1 MARKLIGGRKG
12 GGGSAHVPVES
23 PDSLQST
30 ARTKILIALGNGE
43 FAGNLSGKDI
53 LLDGTAILDA
63 NGNENFPGL
72 KWEFR
77 AGTQAQEYIQGI
89 PSVENEVNIGVE
101 LTKER
106 PWIRAINNTQL
117 SAVRLRFAW
126 PAIQMQEENGDVNG
140 ARVDY
145 AVDVAT
151 DGGAYQEMLKT
162 AVDGKSSSLYERSH
176 RIDLPKATT
185 GWQIRARRITE
196 DSTTSRLTNKMNI
209 QSITDVID
217 AKLRYPNT
225 ALLFVEFDA
234 KQFQNI
240 PKISCKP
247 RGRII
252 RIPTTY
258 NPETRGYAGIWDG
271 TFKWA
276 YSNNPA
282 WVFYDLVLN
291 DLFGLGEKIDS
302 TQVDKWELYRI
313 AQYCDQL
320 VPDGRGGAG
329 MEPRFLCDMYVQ
341 SREQA
346 FTVLRD
352 FAAIFRGMTYWG
364 NNQLSALADMPR
376 DVDYI
381 YNRSN
386 VINGKFNRAG
396 GSQKNRFSTAM
407 VSWSNP
413 INHYQDEIEAVS
425 DNSLVRR
432 YGINNVDLTAIGCTR
447 QTEANRRGR
456 WALLSNSK
464 DGLTNFSV
472 GLDGMIPMPGYIIG
486 IANED
491 VAGKVIGGRI
501 KAVNGKNITLDRI
514 ANAKQSDRLILNLPS
529 GKAEART
536 VTAINGNVVTVSV
549 AYSEI
554 PAVESAWSVDAN
566 DLAIQQYRVTGIKYN
581 DDNTFDVSAV
591 EHDPDKYARIDNGAR
606 IDERPI
612 SVIPPG
618 AQQAPTNV
626 VISSNSKVAQGL
638 TVTTMRVSWRVAPN
652 AIAYEAEW
660 RRDNGNWIAVQRSST
675 ASFEVDGV
683 YAGRYQARVRAI
695 NPAGASSVWANAAE
709 KVLSGKNGAPPALA
723 SFTASAIV
731 FGITLDWLFPQGA
744 EDTQKV
750 EVWSNSIASDEA
762 AVHYGDYAYPQNSH
776 TVPGLAAGRVIWFKA
791 RIVDRLGNQ
800 GPWTA
805 WTQGS
810 ASSDANLILDYLA
823 GEIGETE
830 LAKALL
836 EKIDNSATLEQLED
850 ARKELEQAEK
860 LLGDRVDA
868 ANQALVDAK
877 KQLEASDKALSDRVT
892 ETDKKLSAEIA
903 NSEAAALA
911 LGKRAD
917 AANQALTDARIQL
930 DATDKK
936 LAESVVQVE
945 TDLANARTEL
955 IASVNL
961 AHSNLD
967 SAAEAIIENAL
978 GLNTEKTERKTCDA
992 EIIRA
997 QSLIVDGQQAIAQD
1011 VLQLTADFNGQQ
1023 AQITEVRQTVA
1034 TEKAATAQSLQQLR
1048 STVDGNK
1055 SDAEGKINHLQQT
1068 MASVDEALAADI
1080 SDVSASVAENAASI
1094 LSEKTARADAD
1105 GALGERIDAVSAD
1118 TSNNSA
1124 AIQTEITARTDADSA
1139 LGKRVDT
1146 LSAKTDTAA
1155 ADITTLKKTLADGD
1169 SALSTRIDGLQTTV
1183 GQTSAA
1189 LTSEQTARANADTA
1203 LGQRIDSV
1211 SATTGQNTVAI
1222 QSETTA
1228 RADADTALGKR
1239 VDSLKTTT
1247 DGNVASIQSE
1257 TTARTEADSAL
1268 GKRVDSVF
1276 AAVTAGDTR
1285 LQGSIDTLTQVVADN
1300 DSVQSSRID
1309 QLSASVDL
1317 SAEAMIENALNLAER
1332 DQTLRQS
1339 FASVTNEQKT
1349 QADAQQA
1356 QASVLQTLQVKYDA
1370 ASGQISDLK
1379 QTTASADEALSL
1391 RISTTTSSLATTVAA
1406 LKTEETARANA
1417 DGALSQRVDTLSAKT
1432 DTAAADITTLKKT
1445 VADGD
1450 SALSTRIDGLQTTV
1464 GQTSA
1469 ALTSEQTTRANADT
1483 ALGQRIDS
1491 VSATT
1496 GQNTVAIQ
1504 SETTARADADT
1515 ALGKRVDSLKT
1526 TTDSNVVA
1534 IQSETTAR
1542 TEADSAL
1549 GKRVDSISAAVTT
1562 GDTRLQGSID
1572 TLTQVVADNDSVQSS
1587 RIDQLSASV
1596 DLSAE
1601 ATIENALNLADR
1613 DKTTRK
1619 SFASVTNE
1627 QKAQADAQQ
1636 AQASVLQTLQVKYDA
1651 ASGQI
1656 SDLKQ
1661 TTASADEALSQRIS
1675 TTTSSLATT
1684 VAALKTE
1691 ETARVTAD
1699 SALSQRIDTVS
1710 AKTDTAAA
1718 DITTLKKTVAD
1729 GDGALATRIDGL
1741 QTTVGQTSTAIT
1753 SEQTARANGDTALG
1767 QRIDSVTASVG
1778 ENSAA
1783 VQQVSKAQA
1792 TMEGKISASWNLKV
1806 NTTSGGNKYV
1816 AGLGLG
1822 IEPDGKSQFVVQ
1834 ADRFSVI
1841 NANNGQVSTPFT
1853 IDNGQVFIKSGFLA
1867 DASIESAKIR
1877 DGAITS
1883 AKIRDAEI
1891 TTLKLAGA
1899 SVTVPV
1905 GTTHGHI
1912 DGVKNFAVS
1921 CLEMTPWIGS
1931 ENIPVLIIYN
1941 AAKHYGKGTRG
1952 GIIRLYVNG
1961 SILTMNSQDES
1972 IADAS
1977 VTLSAIIN
1985 ISGSFN
1991 IKVEF
1996 TAFDTPY
2003 TLNFGTLSII
2013 GMKR

>member
-126 PAIQMQEENGDVNG
+126 SAIQMQEENGDVNG

-162 AVDGKSSSLYERSH
+162 AVDGKTSSLYERSH

-258 NPETRGYAGIWDG
+258 NPETREYAGIWDG

-291 DLFGLGEKIDS
+291 DLFGLGEKIDA

-313 AQYCDQL
+313 AQYCDQM

-554 PAVESAWSVDAN
+554 PAVESAWSIDAN

-612 SVIPPG
+612 SAIPPG
-618 AQQAPTNV
+618 VQQAPTDV

-638 TVTTMRVSWRVAPN
+638 TVTTMRVSWCVAPN

-750 EVWSNSIASDEA
+750 EVWSNSIASGEA

-791 RIVDRLGNQ
+791 RIVDRLGNL

-860 LLGDRVDA
+860 LLGYRVDA
-868 ANQALVDAK
+868 ANQALVDA
-877 KQLEASDKALSDRVT
+877 
-892 ETDKKLSAEIA
+892 
-903 NSEAAALA
+903 
-911 LGKRAD
+911 
-917 AANQALTDARIQL
+917 
-930 DATDKK
+930 
-936 LAESVVQVE
+936 
-945 TDLANARTEL
+945 RTEL
-955 IASVNL
+955 TASVNL

-978 GLNTEKTERKTCDA
+978 GLNAEKTERKTCDA

-997 QSLIVDGQQAIAQD
+997 QSLIVDDQQAIAQD

-1023 AQITEVRQTVA
+1023 AQITEVRQTIA

-1055 SDAEGKINHLQQT
+1055 SDAEGKISHLQQT

-1105 GALGERIDAVSAD
+1105 GALG
-1118 TSNNSA
+1118 
-1124 AIQTEITARTDADSA
+1124 Q
-1139 LGKRVDT
+1139 
-1146 LSAKTDTAA
+1146 
-1155 ADITTLKKTLADGD
+1155 
-1169 SALSTRIDGLQTTV
+1169 
-1183 GQTSAA
+1183 
-1189 LTSEQTARANADTA
+1189 
-1203 LGQRIDSV
+1203 
-1211 SATTGQNTVAI
+1211 
-1222 QSETTA
+1222 
-1228 RADADTALGKR
+1228 
-1239 VDSLKTTT
+1239 
-1247 DGNVASIQSE
+1247 
-1257 TTARTEADSAL
+1257 
-1268 GKRVDSVF
+1268 RVDSVF
-1276 AAVTAGDTR
+1276 
-1285 LQGSIDTLTQVVADN
+1285 
-1300 DSVQSSRID
+1300 
-1309 QLSASVDL
+1309 
-1317 SAEAMIENALNLAER
+1317 
-1332 DQTLRQS
+1332 
-1339 FASVTNEQKT
+1339 
-1349 QADAQQA
+1349 
-1356 QASVLQTLQVKYDA
+1356 
-1370 ASGQISDLK
+1370 
-1379 QTTASADEALSL
+1379 
-1391 RISTTTSSLATTVAA
+1391 
-1406 LKTEETARANA
+1406 
-1417 DGALSQRVDTLSAKT
+1417 
-1432 DTAAADITTLKKT
+1432 
-1445 VADGD
+1445 
-1450 SALSTRIDGLQTTV
+1450 
-1464 GQTSA
+1464 
-1469 ALTSEQTTRANADT
+1469 
-1483 ALGQRIDS
+1483 
-1491 VSATT
+1491 
-1496 GQNTVAIQ
+1496 
-1504 SETTARADADT
+1504 
-1515 ALGKRVDSLKT
+1515 
-1526 TTDSNVVA
+1526 
-1534 IQSETTAR
+1534 
-1542 TEADSAL
+1542 
-1549 GKRVDSISAAVTT
+1549 AAVTT

-1613 DKTTRK
+1613 DKITRK

-1627 QKAQADAQQ
+1627 QKTQADAQQ
-1636 AQASVLQTLQVKYDA
+1636 AQASVLQTLQVKYDT

-1661 TTASADEALSQRIS
+1661 TTASADEALSLRIS
-1675 TTTSSLATT
+1675 
-1684 VAALKTE
+1684 
-1691 ETARVTAD
+1691 
-1699 SALSQRIDTVS
+1699 TVS

-1806 NTTSGGNKYV
+1806 NTTSGGNNYV

-1834 ADRFSVI
+1834 ADRFALVNYTNGKLFTPFAVDNNQAYLSSAFIADGSITTAKIGNLIQSDNYKHGESGWYISKNGGSEFSNVVVRGEINAIKGEFNNVTINENCKVLGTI
-1841 NANNGQVSTPFT
+1841 NANNIEGNLFDGSLNRSFDGNYNADDRT
-1853 IDNGQVFIKSGFLA
+1853 IQLFKVKKQKYPQSVMICGCYSVGLAINSGDQKINSIFKSSLG
-1867 DASIESAKIR
+1867 S
-1877 DGAITS
+1877 
-1883 AKIRDAEI
+1883 I
-1891 TTLKLAGA
+1891 TTNSYYARVWFDMDGVDVFNLSNGSGYTFSIPDFKF
-1899 SVTVPV
+1899 TVPAGNEGEYAYISIKHV
-1905 GTTHGHI
+1905 GHAN
-1912 DGVKNFAVS
+1912 V
-1921 CLEMTPWIGS
+1921 GS
-1931 ENIPVLIIYN
+1931 FKV
-1941 AAKHYGKGTRG
+1941 
-1952 GIIRLYVNG
+1952 
-1961 SILTMNSQDES
+1961 SILYNVFLCKSNSFIQDW
-1972 IADAS
+1972 
-1977 VTLSAIIN
+1977 
-1985 ISGSFN
+1985 
-1991 IKVEF
+1991 
-1996 TAFDTPY
+1996 
-2003 TLNFGTLSII
+2003 
-2013 GMKR
+2013 